1 MNIREHKIILASA
14 SPRRREL
21 LRLADLEFTVL
32 PSTGEEVIS
41 ETLPDKV
48 VMQLSKDKAQ
58 EIAAGSEYGTV
69 IIGADTV
76 VAMNDMILGKPKD
89 RDDAFRMI
97 STLRNSSH
105 SVYTGV
111 TIIYHGAD
119 GDVIRTF
126 ACETKV
132 YVYDM
137 TDEEIWAYIDTG
149 EPMDK
154 AGAYAVQGLASLW
167 IEGIEGDYFSVVGL
181 PVHRLNELSKDFLGV
196 ELIDI

>member
-21 LRLADLEFTVL
+21 LKLADLEFTVQ
-32 PSTGEEVIS
+32 PSTGEEVIK

-48 VMQLSKDKAQ
+48 VMQLSKDKAM
-58 EIAAGSEYGTV
+58 EIAAVSEYGTV

-76 VAMNDMILGKPKD
+76 VAAGDKILGKPKD
-89 RDDAFRMI
+89 REDAFRMI
-97 STLRNSSH
+97 SGLRNQSH
-105 SVYTGV
+105 RVYTGV
-111 TIIYHGAD
+111 TLVYHGAQ
-119 GDVIRTF
+119 GDVISNF

-137 TDEEIWAYIDTG
+137 TDEEIWSYIETG

-154 AGAYAVQGLASLW
+154 AGAYGIQGRFAEYVSH
-167 IEGIEGDYFSVVGL
+167 IEGDYNNVVGL
-181 PVHRLNELSKDFLGV
+181 PLSALLQEAKKMEV
-196 ELIDI
+196 

>member
-21 LRLADLEFTVL
+21 LKLADLEFTVQ
-32 PSTGEEVIS
+32 PSTGEEVIK

-48 VMQLSKDKAQ
+48 VMQLSKDKAM
-58 EIAAGSEYGTV
+58 EIAAVSEYGTV

-76 VAMNDMILGKPKD
+76 VAAGDKILGKPKD
-89 RDDAFRMI
+89 REDAFKMI
-97 STLRNSSH
+97 SGLRNQSH

-111 TIIYHGAD
+111 TLVYHGAQ
-119 GDVIRTF
+119 GDVISNF

-137 TDEEIWAYIDTG
+137 TDEEIWSYIETG

-154 AGAYAVQGLASLW
+154 AGAYGIQGRFAEYVSH
-167 IEGIEGDYFSVVGL
+167 IEGDYNNVVGL
-181 PVHRLNELSKDFLGV
+181 PLSALLQEAKKMEV
-196 ELIDI
+196 

>member
-89 RDDAFRMI
+89 RDDAFR
-97 STLRNSSH
+97 T
-105 SVYTGV
+105 
-111 TIIYHGAD
+111 
-119 GDVIRTF
+119 
-126 ACETKV
+126 
-132 YVYDM
+132 
-137 TDEEIWAYIDTG
+137 
-149 EPMDK
+149 
-154 AGAYAVQGLASLW
+154 
-167 IEGIEGDYFSVVGL
+167 
-181 PVHRLNELSKDFLGV
+181 
-196 ELIDI
+196 

>member
-137 TDEEIWAYIDTG
+137 TDEEIGAYIDTG

-154 AGAYAVQGLASLW
+154 AGAYGIQGRFAEYVSH
-167 IEGIEGDYFSVVGL
+167 IEGDYNNVVGL
-181 PVHRLNELSKDFLGV
+181 PLSALLQEAKKMEV
-196 ELIDI
+196 